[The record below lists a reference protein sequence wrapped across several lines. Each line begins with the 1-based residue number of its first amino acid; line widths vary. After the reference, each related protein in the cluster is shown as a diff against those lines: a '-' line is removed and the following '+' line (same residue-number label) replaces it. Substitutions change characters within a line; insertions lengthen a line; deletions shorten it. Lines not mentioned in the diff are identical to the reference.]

1 MALLIGDNFSYNGK
15 KPNFERDSFETLA
28 ALKAVAEAN
37 IDNGHIAYCVETKR
51 HYIFNDSNSDD
62 PATGK

>member
-28 ALKAVAEAN
+28 ALKSFAEAN
-37 IDNGHIAYCVETKR
+37 IDNGHIAYCAETNK

-62 PATGK
+62 PTTGK